1 MIEVH
6 NRRVLV
12 VDDDPDVLA
21 GIERT
26 FRTRFEIVTAE
37 SGAAGLELL
46 EKAESPFA
54 AIVSDMRMP
63 NMDGATFLSQA
74 RSLSVTS
81 TRVLLTG
88 DTDLRSAIM
97 AVNEGQIFRFLCKPC
112 APETLRL
119 ALKASVEQHALLTAE
134 RDIMERTLVAVVTSL
149 GEVLALAEP
158 ALFERAMMVKLYV
171 SRVVRHLRL
180 EGAWQIEVAAALH
193 TLGLIALPPELALHG
208 PNQAP
213 VTLKE
218 KQLLEG
224 HPETASRIL
233 SAIPRLEDVAL
244 IVAQQAGNADRGDDW
259 VQRGARLLK
268 LAIRLENRVSRGAR
282 LAEALDAMSAAASA
296 EDRSFL
302 DAIRAEG
309 AHSERMERRAL
320 RVRDLEPHMILDED
334 VKTRDGTLVLQQ
346 GHELSPTLIERLRQF
361 AASRG
366 LAEPIQVRV
375 PADTAS

>member
-12 VDDDPDVLA
+12 VDDDPEVLA
-21 GIERT
+21 GIART
-26 FRTRFEIVTAE
+26 YRTRFDIVTAE

-46 EKAESPFA
+46 EKAELPFA

-63 NMDGATFLSQA
+63 NMDGATFLSRA
-74 RSLSVTS
+74 RGLSATS
-81 TRVLLTG
+81 TRLLLTG
-88 DTDLRSAIM
+88 DTDLRSAIA

-112 APETLRL
+112 APEALRL
-119 ALKASVEQHALLTAE
+119 AIKAGVEQHALVTAE
-134 RDIMERTLVAVVTSL
+134 RDIMERTLAAVVTSL

-158 ALFERAMMVKLYV
+158 ALFERAMMVKFYV
-171 SRVVRHLRL
+171 ARVVRHLRL

-193 TLGLIALPPELALHG
+193 TLGLIALPTELALSG
-208 PNQAP
+208 QNQAP

-218 KQLLEG
+218 KLLLEG
-224 HPETASRIL
+224 HPETARRIL

-244 IVAQQAGNADRGDDW
+244 IVAQQAGNADQGAEW

-268 LAIRLENRVSRGAR
+268 LAIRVENRVSRGVR
-282 LAEALDAMSAAASA
+282 LGEALEAMSTAANA

-302 DAIRAEG
+302 DALRAES
-309 AHSERMERRAL
+309 ADSERLERRAL
-320 RVRDLEPHMILDED
+320 RVRELQPHMILDED
-334 VKTRDGTLVLQQ
+334 VKTRDGTLVLQE

-366 LAEPIQVRV
+366 LAEPIKVRV
-375 PADTAS
+375 PADMLS